1 MPWRMQW
8 VALLHVALPND
19 RVAAAAAFVGA
30 GASDVASASACAG
43 AAAVAGADGAG
54 ISLRCSARV
63 RSLRRGLDGG
73 RGKSLHVLLARRK
86 LEADSDP

>member
-1 MPWRMQW
+1 MPWRIQW

-43 AAAVAGADGAG
+43 AAAVAGADDAG
-54 ISLRCSARV
+54 TSLHCSVRV
-63 RSLRRGLDGG
+63 RSLRRGLHGG
-73 RGKSLHVLLARRK
+73 RGKPLHVLLARRK
-86 LEADSDP
+86 LGADADP